1 MSIRA
6 LALYTKITH
15 TCLNASQSTGKRRAA
30 TEGIAAVILQGRT
43 FRLSSADTY
52 GVVHYSVSISDT
64 LALVCFR

>member
-43 FRLSSADTY
+43 LDCRVRILTEWSIILSQFLTP
-52 GVVHYSVSISDT
+52 
-64 LALVCFR
+64 